1 LRSLAV
7 LKLIVTPPDL
17 SYEQARLRL
26 TYIPVGSYLQ
36 ALIHCVDSKSAHTF
50 AVKTALT
57 KDESIMSLISKTLE
71 NMINE
76 TYQDGR
82 VSVVEYT
89 QLRDEADRRMD
100 AVIREF
106 GLHNNL
112 TALQK
117 AMDVVMQ
124 LTQTSI
130 IDAKKAKLTDT
141 GEAIVKDAIIAQIEY
156 VRAGAHL
163 ALKLL

>member
-1 LRSLAV
+1 
-7 LKLIVTPPDL
+7 
-17 SYEQARLRL
+17 
-26 TYIPVGSYLQ
+26 
-36 ALIHCVDSKSAHTF
+36 
-50 AVKTALT
+50 
-57 KDESIMSLISKTLE
+57 MSFLSKTLE
-71 NMINE
+71 EMIKE

-89 QLRDEADRRMD
+89 NLRDEADRRMD
-100 AVIREF
+100 AVIGEF

-124 LTQTSI
+124 LMQTSI

-141 GEAIVKDAIIAQIEY
+141 GEAIVKDAVSAQVEY
-156 VRAGAHL
+156 LPPAHTWR
-163 ALKLL
+163 